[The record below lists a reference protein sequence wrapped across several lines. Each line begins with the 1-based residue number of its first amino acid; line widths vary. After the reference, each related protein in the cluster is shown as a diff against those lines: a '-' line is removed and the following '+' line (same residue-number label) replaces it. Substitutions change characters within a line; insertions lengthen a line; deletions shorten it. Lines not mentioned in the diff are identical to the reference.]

1 MTRRSS
7 PSSTAKV
14 SDEGT
19 AVIRHAKTELAKHE
33 AQVEAEKENQDDT
46 TSIVAMVVEQ
56 LARMYGY
63 ALIGCAYNV
72 MYALG
77 VSALPLTNWQGDGA
91 TAASASGAV
100 PVVDRWAWGLF
111 IGGLFGAVVYPL
123 RCTFAI
129 ATGSPHTL
137 PGKEIDSWDCALVC
151 LVSMVLSCSAN
162 VGLTYFL
169 PLAYGAYPEY
179 YFLEVVPIT
188 LCFTLCVIITRR
200 VMRAYLDSMQE
211 GGKQDPRATGP
222 RNGGQTTSVTQRKPN
237 KQQHG
242 SHAKKKIAA
251 PSQQPRKEK
260 EEEVEEE
267 SDEKTGIWAEISAM
281 ANMMMLGLI
290 VFGCESI
297 S

>member
-100 PVVDRWAWGLF
+100 PVVDRWAWGGLF
-111 IGGLFGAVVYPL
+111 IGGLFGAVVFPL

-137 PGKEIDSWDCALVC
+137 PGSEIESWDCALVC
-151 LVSMVLSCSAN
+151 LVSMVLSTSAN
-162 VGLTYFL
+162 VGLTAFL
-169 PLAYGAYPEY
+169 PLAYGACPQY
-179 YFLEVVPIT
+179 YFLDLVPII
-188 LCFTLCVIITRR
+188 LCFTLCIIFTRR
-200 VMRAYLDSMQE
+200 VMRAYLDSVQ
-211 GGKQDPRATGP
+211 GGKQDPRATGL
-222 RNGGQTTSVTQRKPN
+222 RNNGQTTSTTQRKPN

-242 SHAKKKIAA
+242 SLAKKKIAA
-251 PSQQPRKEK
+251 PGQQPRKEK
-260 EEEVEEE
+260 I
-267 SDEKTGIWAEISAM
+267 GIWAEISRL
-281 ANMMMLGLI
+281 ANMILLTAI
-290 VFGCESI
+290 VFGCESM